1 MTPLRPFFIVLSVL
15 TAVETSLLHASITRG
30 ERYSAAIEHAIER
43 YSAALADI
51 PNHDTFP
58 RSVRPNGSW
67 RTVSA
72 SDWTSGFWPG
82 TLWLLYE
89 STGGEFWKSAAAQ
102 RQQAQSSQQFNTSTH
117 DLGFMLYNSYGQG
130 LRLTGNPAYRDLLL
144 QATQSLMSRYSPTV
158 GAMRSW
164 SWGMWDD
171 FNNFTVIVDNML
183 NLELPYVAA
192 NWPGGNPAWHDMAT
206 SHAELT
212 AAEHIRNDDSTYH
225 AVIFDQRNGN
235 VLDRVTHQGYGDET
249 TWSRGQAWGIYGF
262 TLAYRFTGNPLFLER
277 ARALADWFLEQT
289 ALFPIPPW
297 DFDFFD
303 ADDPVP
309 FDSSAAAIVASAL
322 LELSQFVGDP
332 DSTRYDNEA
341 MEILDTLAQPPFL
354 TTQSN
359 KRTVLDFA
367 TGNWPG
373 NYEIDTGIVYADYYF
388 IEAINRYFAR
398 FGGGS
403 YALWAGHQFGFP
415 QRTDPGTGPQ
425 DDPNQDGIANIWHYL
440 THSPAAT
447 PADAAL
453 RSRMPSISKTE
464 DNSTI
469 RIHIS
474 ATIVDSCSDT
484 PLSLEWLDPTTGDW
498 LPLEILPSQ
507 TPAQTGLERVRWSL
521 PAAVGE
527 ARLYRVVAAPAD
539 AAFQSA
545 DKLAQ
550 PTSQTA
556 PP

>member
-1 MTPLRPFFIVLSVL
+1 MIPLRPFLIALSIL
-15 TAVETSLLHASITRG
+15 AGSEASLLHAATSRG
-30 ERYSAAIEHAIER
+30 ENYSAAIEHAIDR
-43 YSAALADI
+43 YKTALIDV
-51 PNHDTFP
+51 PNLDTFP

-67 RTVSA
+67 RTAPA

-89 STGGEFWKSAAAQ
+89 STGDDFWKTAAAQ

-117 DLGFMLYNSYGQG
+117 DLGFMLYNSFGQG
-130 LRLTGNPAYRDLLL
+130 LRLTGNTAYRDLLL

-192 NWPGGNPAWHDMAT
+192 DWPGGNPAWHDMAT

-212 AAEHIRNDDSTYH
+212 AAEHIRSDDTTYH

-235 VLDRVTHQGYGDET
+235 VLARVTHQGYGDET

-262 TLAYRFTGNPLFLER
+262 TLAYRFTGNPFFLER

-303 ADDPVP
+303 AVNPVP

-322 LELSQFVGDP
+322 LELSQFVDDP

-341 MEILDTLAQPPFL
+341 IEILDTLAQPPFL
-354 TTQSN
+354 TTQSS

-403 YALWAGHQFGFP
+403 YALWAGNQFGFP
-415 QRTDPGTGPQ
+415 QRSAPGTGPL
-425 DDPNQDGIANIWHYL
+425 DDPNKDGIANIWHYL
-440 THSPAAT
+440 TNTSANTYAGEAH
-447 PADAAL
+447 
-453 RSRMPSISKTE
+453 RSRMPSISINEENDTY
-464 DNSTI
+464 

-474 ATIVDSCSDT
+474 ATIVESHPDISLVLESLDSKT
-484 PLSLEWLDPTTGDW
+484 REWA
-498 LPLEILPSQ
+498 PLEILPSR
-507 TPAQTGLERVRWSL
+507 TPAEAGLQGINWTL
-521 PAAVGE
+521 PAVAGE
-527 ARLYRVVAAPAD
+527 AAIYRVGAAPVD
-539 AAFQSA
+539 PES
-545 DKLAQ
+545 
-550 PTSQTA
+550 
-556 PP
+556 